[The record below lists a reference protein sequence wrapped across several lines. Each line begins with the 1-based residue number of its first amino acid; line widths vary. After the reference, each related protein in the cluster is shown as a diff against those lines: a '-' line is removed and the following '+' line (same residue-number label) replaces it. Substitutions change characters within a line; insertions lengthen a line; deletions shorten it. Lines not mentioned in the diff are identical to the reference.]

1 MNYIK
6 VKSIEHFK
14 EMLNNGETEFVVAA
28 GAFRSSKYI
37 TADEYGLFMLHYA
50 DDSEECL
57 TWEQVEA
64 EDSYLLE
71 KINNGMLYCETNKDY
86 EL

>member
-6 VKSIEHFK
+6 VKSIEHLK
-14 EMLNNGETEFVVAA
+14 ELLDNGEREFVVAL
-28 GAFRSSKYI
+28 GAFRSSKFI
-37 TADEYGLFMLHYA
+37 SPDEDGVYMLHYCS
-50 DDSEECL
+50 DEEECL

-71 KINNGMLYCETNKDY
+71 KINNGQLYCETNKNY
-86 EL
+86 E